1 MDERTKYDKPAE
13 HELTARQH
21 EYDRRDCELLVAKGN
36 DVKPFR
42 IDMFDIIK
50 VMDTITRVIKF
61 GKIGDLLLA
70 TPRSRENP
78 N

>member
-1 MDERTKYDKPAE
+1 
-13 HELTARQH
+13 
-21 EYDRRDCELLVAKGN
+21 
-36 DVKPFR
+36 
-42 IDMFDIIK
+42 MFDIIK